1 MFFTFP
7 PQVLTQRIEWEI
19 GTYFFFFFMNY
30 KNLMFILQI
39 QNSHPASFFLFTL
52 NCCKSVPWYKLL
64 RAAQDVPNISKPI
77 HNFSR
82 TKTSMCFD
90 SLSDELNMQTSR
102 LRKRLMDYITYGFFE
117 SIKNKANHKV
127 HQTQNKIPVR
137 DQQVCVKVSS
147 LLSPL
152 STGSLSTP
160 LQYQYR
166 P

>member
-1 MFFTFP
+1 
-7 PQVLTQRIEWEI
+7 
-19 GTYFFFFFMNY
+19 
-30 KNLMFILQI
+30 
-39 QNSHPASFFLFTL
+39 
-52 NCCKSVPWYKLL
+52 
-64 RAAQDVPNISKPI
+64 
-77 HNFSR
+77 
-82 TKTSMCFD
+82 MCFD

-127 HQTQNKIPVR
+127 HQTQNKIPVC